1 MLTKN
6 KKKLTLRVD
15 QSLIEAVKVY
25 ANQRNTSV
33 SRLVEVYFLGL
44 ATQTESEKPHT
55 QFVQDL
61 TGIIPSEIDIG
72 EIYNEHLMEKYNA

>member
-15 QSLIEAVKVY
+15 PALIEAVKVY
-25 ANQRNTSV
+25 ANQHNTSV

-44 ATQTESEKPHT
+44 AAETESEKTHS
-55 QFVQDL
+55 QLVQEL
-61 TGIIPSEIDIG
+61 TGITSPEIDVT
-72 EIYNEHLMEKYNA
+72 ETYRDYLMEKYAA